1 MRNQSRYDVKLEL
14 QDRIFT
20 GNVPGMVSPST
31 GRYTSMQWWRG
42 SWSSKSTWSPLR
54 ICSSCGRAGR
64 SPHARVSAGK
74 IQQLHQWF
82 LLRHRMPWKEKSF
95 CWLWST
101 WPCLKEGT
109 FLLHRYET
117 WSRSQAYS
125 RSWSSVGT
133 GSHPQP
139 LPSLSL
145 CIWAR
150 VKCSVGHSW
159 INMECLFMYKCTL
172 KSCAAILSCYTEVS
186 KTSGPVW
193 SLWNDKNN
201 NEESLIGFC
210 ESRMNYLLLC
220 LWSAYWKK
228 EEKPNLLNVFNQPKL
243 NSLQKPGS
251 RRFAL
256 HWLSHAH
263 GQDPQG
269 PQVSLGRSHP
279 WQVLDRCWIDNLE
292 PLCFDL
298 NGVDL
303 SSC

>member
-1 MRNQSRYDVKLEL
+1 MWNWRYKTESSLAMCLGWSVPQLGGTPRCSDEEVLGPQSQLGALY
-14 QDRIFT
+14 
-20 GNVPGMVSPST
+20 VSAPPVV
-31 GRYTSMQWWRG
+31 G
-42 SWSSKSTWSPLR
+42 LAEVH
-54 ICSSCGRAGR
+54 I
-64 SPHARVSAGK
+64 ARVSAGK

-95 CWLWST
+95 CWFWSI

-220 LWSAYWKK
+220 LWSAYWKRK
-228 EEKPNLLNVFNQPKL
+228 NNLIFWMFSTSLN
-243 NSLQKPGS
+243 
-251 RRFAL
+251 
-256 HWLSHAH
+256 
-263 GQDPQG
+263 
-269 PQVSLGRSHP
+269 
-279 WQVLDRCWIDNLE
+279 
-292 PLCFDL
+292 
-298 NGVDL
+298 
-303 SSC
+303 